1 MAPKSLDFT
10 NIGGS
15 LELSPIVPQIIKTR
29 YNLLRSFTTG
39 ASELMEKKA
48 ADLQKTHSRITG
60 IVAPCA
66 KALMEKKAAQ
76 NKGPKITWPRTSFFK
91 VLYKSRLGYNF
102 ATDPNHKCSE
112 GPDMNNPTASIRNVL
127 IASHRTT
134 SPSFAVAAV
143 IPWSTPQQTKL
154 WSLILAPTNTLCLL
168 IPENSHAILY
178 CSWSNKSVPHKF
190 LQPNSSAVLQE
201 SQKKEKVQLNPKL
214 ERRKKTER
222 QNQNNHND
230 LLPPEDG
237 VSLYLGC
244 EVRDCVNGAGCQGF
258 GAKRVLLKLLEVP
271 DHELDVGSRSRRNG
285 GRLRCGAPSIA
296 RARNRPLAP
305 QLTSSCPKRHHVMS
319 ISWCCSSSS
328 SSSFWNSCSKK
339 MGANC
344 LHMWVGR
351 WVVFLLVEVGEKRCA
366 VLTVVAASPR
376 GEAQHHTVF
385 YSLKQLVQ
393 FLAPPTSNST
403 PATPISSNNLISE
416 TTDCGDDRWCPSRIG
431 VWCSTFVKP

>member
-15 LELSPIVPQIIKTR
+15 LELSPIVPQIIKTH

-143 IPWSTPQQTKL
+143 IP
-154 WSLILAPTNTLCLL
+154 
-168 IPENSHAILY
+168 
-178 CSWSNKSVPHKF
+178 
-190 LQPNSSAVLQE
+190 
-201 SQKKEKVQLNPKL
+201 
-214 ERRKKTER
+214 
-222 QNQNNHND
+222 
-230 LLPPEDG
+230 
-237 VSLYLGC
+237 
-244 EVRDCVNGAGCQGF
+244 
-258 GAKRVLLKLLEVP
+258 
-271 DHELDVGSRSRRNG
+271 
-285 GRLRCGAPSIA
+285 
-296 RARNRPLAP
+296 
-305 QLTSSCPKRHHVMS
+305 
-319 ISWCCSSSS
+319 
-328 SSSFWNSCSKK
+328 
-339 MGANC
+339 
-344 LHMWVGR
+344 
-351 WVVFLLVEVGEKRCA
+351 
-366 VLTVVAASPR
+366 
-376 GEAQHHTVF
+376 
-385 YSLKQLVQ
+385 
-393 FLAPPTSNST
+393 
-403 PATPISSNNLISE
+403 
-416 TTDCGDDRWCPSRIG
+416 
-431 VWCSTFVKP
+431 